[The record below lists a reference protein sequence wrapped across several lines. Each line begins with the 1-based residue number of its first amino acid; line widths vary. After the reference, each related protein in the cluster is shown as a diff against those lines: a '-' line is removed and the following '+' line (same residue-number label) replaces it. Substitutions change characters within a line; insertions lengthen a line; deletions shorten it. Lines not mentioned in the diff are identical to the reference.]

1 MRIIFGIVLFG
12 FFGACNAK
20 CLPMPLF
27 TAEIEFEQCQGV
39 KFDASLSK
47 INWFP
52 GEPQYM
58 QQQGDTIAGTLI
70 VGKIKS
76 SGFEKKTSGYRLPNS
91 WKKGSVKSLFIKGNP
106 QEICPTVFPGTY
118 RVKPSEG
125 CCDVLPFS
133 GECLL
138 PKTIALV
145 EIVKPAY

>member
-58 QQQGDTIAGTLI
+58 HLFWPVFMSMTPTICRQLNNA
-70 VGKIKS
+70 
-76 SGFEKKTSGYRLPNS
+76 
-91 WKKGSVKSLFIKGNP
+91 
-106 QEICPTVFPGTY
+106 
-118 RVKPSEG
+118 
-125 CCDVLPFS
+125 
-133 GECLL
+133 
-138 PKTIALV
+138 
-145 EIVKPAY
+145 